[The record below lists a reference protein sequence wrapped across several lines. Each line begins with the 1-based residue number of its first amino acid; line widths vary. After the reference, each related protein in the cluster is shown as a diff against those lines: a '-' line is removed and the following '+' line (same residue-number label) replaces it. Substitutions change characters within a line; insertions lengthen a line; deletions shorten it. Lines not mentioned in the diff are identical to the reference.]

1 MAKMSATRIRAEAL
15 EILTA
20 PGGPCDPFAGSAN
33 DPDLLVQIIKESL
46 AFLSVKIPSR
56 RGGRRKNWRMHS
68 CFTWLSEG
76 RQPRRD
82 HSRHHNTKPRRSPG
96 GFFLAQLP
104 FRRSTATIFFQG
116 RAKRGDRYC
125 EVVQCD

>member
-20 PGGPCDPFAGSAN
+20 PGRPCDPFAGSAN

-82 HSRHHNTKPRRSPG
+82 QTATTTPNPAGLPA
-96 GFFLAQLP
+96 GFFLP
-104 FRRSTATIFFQG
+104 KRRGGEGIS
-116 RAKRGDRYC
+116 C
-125 EVVQCD
+125 